1 MQALVRQVSLFLVFV
16 CVCGSVSAEQV
27 RQLRVAAQPE
37 RTRAVLDL
45 SGPVAYRLFTLE
57 SPYRVVLD
65 LDDATL
71 ASGFTSGSGQRSLL
85 RNVRTGPRGDNGVRV
100 VLDLKSSARP
110 KSFLLGPS
118 GSFGHRLVI
127 DLYPNQS
134 GNKAIKTVRAAAQ
147 DRDIVVAIDAGHGG
161 RDPGAIGPSGFYE
174 KVAVLAIAKSLK
186 ALVDEQPGMRGEL
199 IRHDDTLIPRQ
210 ERFARAREMKADL
223 FVSIHADAFYDSRV
237 RGSSVYVL
245 SRKGASSAAAR
256 WLAAEG
262 EARDNLGGV
271 QMEDKDEMLTAVL
284 LDLSQT
290 AALDASNQVAQHI
303 LTSLSRIGKTHKKR
317 VERAN
322 FAVLK
327 APDVPSVLVE
337 TAYIS
342 NPSEEKRLKDPRHRR
357 KIAGAILE
365 GIQTYFYTSPP
376 PGTWLAKNRT
386 MASHT
391 VSPGETLSGI
401 AMQHS
406 VSLKTLKAVNSLKTD
421 RVNAGAVLKIP
432 SS

>member
-1 MQALVRQVSLFLVFV
+1 MVIFAALLCLAAGANAELV
-16 CVCGSVSAEQV
+16 Q
-27 RQLRVAAQPE
+27 QLRVAAQPE

-45 SGPVAYRLFTLE
+45 SGPVDYRLFTLE
-57 SPYRVVLD
+57 SPFRVVLD
-65 LDDATL
+65 LDEAAL

-85 RNVRTGPRGDNGVRV
+85 RSVRTGPRGSDGVRV
-100 VLDLKSSARP
+100 VLDLKTSARP

-118 GSFGHRLVI
+118 GTFGHRLVI
-127 DLYPNQS
+127 DLYPNQA
-134 GNKAIKTVRAAAQ
+134 GHKAIKTVRAASQ

-161 RDPGAIGPSGFYE
+161 RDPGAIGPSGFHE
-174 KVAVLAIAKSLK
+174 KVAVLAIAKALK
-186 ALVDEQPGMRGEL
+186 AQLDARPGMRGEL
-199 IRHDDTLIPRQ
+199 IRKDDTLIPRQ
-210 ERFARAREMKADL
+210 ERFAIAREMKADL

-256 WLAAEG
+256 WLAADG

-303 LTSLSRIGKTHKKR
+303 LSSLARIGKTHKKR

-342 NPSEEKRLKDPRHRR
+342 NPSEEKRLKDPAHQR

-365 GIQTYFYTSPP
+365 GIQTFFYASPP

-386 MASHT
+386 MASHR

-401 AMQHS
+401 ALQHS
-406 VSLKTLKAVNSLKTD
+406 VSLKTLKAVNSLKND
-421 RVNAGAVLKIP
+421 RVRAGAVLKIP